1 MARETH
7 QIFLNAPGCSGRAVR
22 YRTLKP
28 SEADA
33 ALLVAAKIAGPSASQ
48 AELQVHV
55 QRECVRRMLVEVT
68 TKGDLAEADVP
79 TAQWSKLDAGTL
91 EMPGPLS
98 YDELFEV
105 KDDAVLSTIY
115 QRAHGVTKAELEA
128 ISGKAL
134 PVSAG

>member
-1 MARETH
+1 MARENH
-7 QIFLNAPGCSGRAVR
+7 QLFLNAPGCSWRAVR

-33 ALLVAAKIAGPSASQ
+33 ALLVAAKIAGPEASQ
-48 AELQVHV
+48 AELQVHT
-55 QRECVRRMLVEVT
+55 QRECVRRMLVAVT
-68 TKGDLAEADVP
+68 SKGDLVEAEVP
-79 TAQWSKLDAGTL
+79 TAAWTNLDAGTL
-91 EMPGPLS
+91 EMPGPFS
-98 YDELFEV
+98 YDELFTV

-115 QRAHGVTKAELEA
+115 QRAHGITKAELEA